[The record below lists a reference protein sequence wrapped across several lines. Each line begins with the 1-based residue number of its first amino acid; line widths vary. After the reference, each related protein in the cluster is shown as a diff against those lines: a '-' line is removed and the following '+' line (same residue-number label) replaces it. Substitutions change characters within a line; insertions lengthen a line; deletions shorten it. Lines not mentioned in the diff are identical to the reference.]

1 MFSFLRKSQPRPP
14 SSAMAQALIT
24 SGLPSGMQPSSL
36 EVVTQHGSYSG
47 RGVSFF
53 RVYDPVRV
61 EERELKVRHFADLDA
76 HPDLVL
82 GSGHVES
89 DGAVV
94 LSRRGGSQ
102 VASTPTRNGADRS
115 AHADD
120 EQIVF
125 PGRGA
130 T

>member
-1 MFSFLRKSQPRPP
+1 MFSLLRKSQPRRPT
-14 SSAMAQALIT
+14 SAMAQALI
-24 SGLPSGMQPSSL
+24 SDGLPSGMQPSSL
-36 EVVTQHGSYSG
+36 EVVTQRGSYSG

-61 EERELKVRHFADLDA
+61 AERALNVRHFADLDA
-76 HPDLVL
+76 HSDLVL

-94 LSRRGGSQ
+94 LSRRDRSH
-102 VASTPTRNGADRS
+102 VAGTPIRNGADRS

-125 PGRGA
+125 PGGVG